1 MKIIP
6 KFQRGGGFEAL
17 FTTYVPSQVQAPRQA
32 LEQQPT
38 SQSRSTS
45 EEEKGKLTE
54 KDFFNMLKDIDGLP
68 NEMGELITNLTNTF
82 RLSSLTGIDTG
93 DLATTYL
100 SSLYKIRIAAQNKKR
115 YDSALE
121 EASKRGSLAEPA
133 ISMDGKLV
141 VQTQDEIY
149 LLLVSILTSR
159 IVIYI
164 IH

>member
-1 MKIIP
+1 
-6 KFQRGGGFEAL
+6 
-17 FTTYVPSQVQAPRQA
+17 
-32 LEQQPT
+32 
-38 SQSRSTS
+38 
-45 EEEKGKLTE
+45 
-54 KDFFNMLKDIDGLP
+54 MLKDIDGLP

-82 RLSSLTGIDTG
+82 RLSNLTGIDTG

-141 VQTQDEIY
+141 V
-149 LLLVSILTSR
+149 
-159 IVIYI
+159 
-164 IH
+164 